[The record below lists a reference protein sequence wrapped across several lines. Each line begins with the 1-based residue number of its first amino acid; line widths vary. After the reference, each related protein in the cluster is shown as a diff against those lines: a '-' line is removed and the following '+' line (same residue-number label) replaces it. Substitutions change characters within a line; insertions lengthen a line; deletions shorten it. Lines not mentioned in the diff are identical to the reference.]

1 MQPFSLR
8 SAVPKAMGSPSG
20 LRLEA
25 LLGSLAILCATF
37 GVALAQPSAPTQALR
52 FEALGGATLQV
63 PSWKEIRREGA
74 VAVYEQLP
82 ESGAQRP
89 YYVLMCA
96 LEEGPPKGA
105 PVAWDKVRENIMQ
118 AASKNGRTLTLEVK
132 EPYTGAA
139 GFESRRL
146 IGEFKSATPEK
157 KVAIELIALVKDG
170 KLLTIGLVAEALG
183 PATAELTQAVAR
195 SARLGP

>member
-1 MQPFSLR
+1 M
-8 SAVPKAMGSPSG
+8 
-20 LRLEA
+20 
-25 LLGSLAILCATF
+25 LCATVT
-37 GVALAQPSAPTQALR
+37 VALAQPATPMLALR
-52 FEALGGATLQV
+52 FEALGGASLQV
-63 PSWKEIRREGA
+63 PAWKEIRREGA

-82 ESGAQRP
+82 DPAAQRP

-96 LEEGPPKGA
+96 LEEGPPKGG
-105 PVAWDKVRENIMQ
+105 PIAWDKVRDNIMT
-118 AASKNGRTLTLEVK
+118 AASKNGRSLTLEVK

-146 IGEFKSATPEK
+146 VGEFKSATPEK

-183 PATAELTQAVAR
+183 PATSELLQGIAR
-195 SARLGP
+195 SAQLGP

>member
-1 MQPFSLR
+1 M
-8 SAVPKAMGSPSG
+8 
-20 LRLEA
+20 LRLSLVGPRA
-25 LLGSLAILCATF
+25 VVMVTLLILTF
-37 GVALAQPSAPTQALR
+37 GVAFAQPSAPTQLLR
-52 FEALGGATLQV
+52 FDALGGASLEV
-63 PSWKEIRREGA
+63 PSWKEIRHEGA

-82 ESGAQRP
+82 EPTAQKP

-96 LEEGPPKGA
+96 LEEGPPKGQ
-105 PVAWDKVRENIMQ
+105 PVAWDKVRDNIMQ

-132 EPYTGAA
+132 DAYIGAA

-146 IGEFKSATPEK
+146 VGEFKSATPEK

-183 PATAELTQAVAR
+183 PATSELLQGIAR
-195 SARLGP
+195 SAQLGP